1 MGEPRL
7 SVRFKSRGRA
17 GREWSATFALCCDRQ
32 NRLEALRLAWQMNA
46 KIVSATPEPSQ

>member
-7 SVRFKSRGRA
+7 SVRFKSRGRS
-17 GREWSATFALCCDRQ
+17 GREWSATFALGCGRQ

-46 KIVSATPEPSQ
+46 EIVSANTEPGQ